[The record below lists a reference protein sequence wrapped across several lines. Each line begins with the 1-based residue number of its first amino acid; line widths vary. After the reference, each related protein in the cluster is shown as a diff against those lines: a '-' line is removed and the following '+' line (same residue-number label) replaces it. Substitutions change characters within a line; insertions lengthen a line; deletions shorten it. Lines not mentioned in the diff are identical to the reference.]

1 MDPMITV
8 SALTAWEAFMAALG
22 TGALAALI
30 WLAGHIISLSKK
42 IDKLVDADQ
51 RQTLAIGVLA
61 KLQRPSLA
69 AHKATLEAIRDGKC
83 NGNVTDA
90 HNGVIHAFAQFDD
103 FLTGNI

>member
-1 MDPMITV
+1 METAIT
-8 SALTAWEAFMAALG
+8 LWEAFIAAVG
-22 TGALAALI
+22 SGALLALV
-30 WLAGHIISLSKK
+30 WLAKHIIGLSKK
-42 IDKLVDADQ
+42 IDKLVEADH
-51 RQTLAIGVLA
+51 RQTMAIGMLA

-90 HNGVIHAFAQFDD
+90 HSGVLTAFAQFDD